1 MTQLHIYSPVAQN
14 RHKFLGGTLGG
25 VYRKVLRSAQKFAHS
40 AQGRKLKT
48 GIKRKILQAGS
59 EIVQRVLSGE
69 QPIDSL
75 HNVSK
80 RLKKTVPKSRL
91 NSFKKKIFRTKT
103 VKKKGGLVLY
113 RLKKNKNKNKNK
125 NKSKNKSKNKNQ
137 VLYRLKKK
145 KTRRRKQS
153 KKKKNKQTSK
163 VSRRRRQRRRSS
175 VGKPKKKK
183 KITKTRKTNRFT
195 RKRRL
200 VGGRVKKNP
209 FANTI
214 FDS

>member
-25 VYRKVLRSAQKFAHS
+25 VYRKVLRSAQKFAQS

-69 QPIDSL
+69 QPIDTL

-80 RLKKTVPKSRL
+80 RLKKSVPKSRL

-113 RLKKNKNKNKNK
+113 RLKKNKNKNKN
-125 NKSKNKSKNKNQ
+125 KNKSKNKNQ